1 MANYCITKYWVEGEK
16 DVLDKLAALIGDGRK
31 VTEILPQMGMPFSQL
46 SFQEEGCPYWYG
58 AKRKD
63 GVLRFTEEAKWEQSQ
78 CLWNLQEKEGSGIID
93 IRYYSFAAESD
104 YYVTNDAEGKYFPYR
119 ITVFCDEIAE
129 GEPPFFYVV
138 SEDNTLLFKT
148 TEEMLAFFDKNRGWK
163 ARTAEEL
170 RCVAEK
176 DRYLLSCSEIQVVPG
191 PTHLGI
197 NKMKFDFRSGNDG
210 IIHVT
215 IKMP

>member
-197 NKMKFDFRSGNDG
+197 NKMKFDFRSGDDG

>member
-197 NKMKFDFRSGNDG
+197 NKMKFDFRCGDDG

>member
-138 SEDNTLLFKT
+138 SEDNTFLFKT

-197 NKMKFDFRSGNDG
+197 NKMKFDFRSGDDG